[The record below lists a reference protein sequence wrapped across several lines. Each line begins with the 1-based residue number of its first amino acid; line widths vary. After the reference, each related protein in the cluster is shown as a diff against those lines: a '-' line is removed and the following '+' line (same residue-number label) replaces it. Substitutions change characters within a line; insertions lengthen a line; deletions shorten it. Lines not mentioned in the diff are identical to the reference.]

1 MSKSPCRMA
10 HIIDSKVSSGA
21 LRLELLA
28 QDRRLLEL
36 RFKIADFLHLLFRN
50 TAIMTLRN
58 GNHNHCH
65 GDNCYP
71 PS

>member
-1 MSKSPCRMA
+1 
-10 HIIDSKVSSGA
+10 
-21 LRLELLA
+21 
-28 QDRRLLEL
+28 
-36 RFKIADFLHLLFRN
+36 KIADFLHLLFRN